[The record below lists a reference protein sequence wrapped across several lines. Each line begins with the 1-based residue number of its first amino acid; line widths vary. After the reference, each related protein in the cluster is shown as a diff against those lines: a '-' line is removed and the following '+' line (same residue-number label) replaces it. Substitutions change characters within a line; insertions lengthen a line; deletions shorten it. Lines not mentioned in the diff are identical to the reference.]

1 LTPFTVQET
10 DLQTGTVTVLF
21 EAQPAFSNHFQN
33 VQGGFVAA
41 MLDCVISVAAFAATG
56 RWLPMASL
64 SISFLRPVPVAP
76 CLGQA
81 KILKIGKRLC
91 FVEGRL
97 TAGGTSLITAQAA
110 LANDNP

>member
-1 LTPFTVQET
+1 
-10 DLQTGTVTVLF
+10 
-21 EAQPAFSNHFQN
+21 
-33 VQGGFVAA
+33 
-41 MLDCVISVAAFAATG
+41 
-56 RWLPMASL
+56 MASL

-81 KILKIGKRLC
+81 KVLKIGKRLC

-97 TAGGTSLITAQAA
+97 TAGGKSLITAQAA